1 MVNHGQNLPR
11 LVNELI
17 SLGMVPVSELS
28 YRDNASVECVNC
40 KQHYNIM
47 CDGQQWDVCQ
57 IQVNEWMEMRWYVNH
72 GQNLPSLV
80 KEPISLGMVPV
91 SELFV

>member
-1 MVNHGQNLPR
+1 MNGWKCGGTVNHGQNLPR

-28 YRDNASVECVNC
+28 YRYNSTVECVNG

-47 CDGQQWDVCQ
+47 CDGQQGACV
-57 IQVNEWMEMRWYVNH
+57 RY
-72 GQNLPSLV
+72 
-80 KEPISLGMVPV
+80 K
-91 SELFV
+91 